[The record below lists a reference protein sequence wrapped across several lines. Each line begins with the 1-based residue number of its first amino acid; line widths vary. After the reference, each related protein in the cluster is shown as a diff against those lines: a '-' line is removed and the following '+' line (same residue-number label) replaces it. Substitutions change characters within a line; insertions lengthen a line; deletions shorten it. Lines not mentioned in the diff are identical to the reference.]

1 MANPM
6 IAVVNDD
13 TSFLDPMD
21 ESLTTEGYQAII
33 CKESDRVYPRVKER
47 QPDAVIWISA
57 WITRNQA
64 GPPHLAMACCRSTGS
79 AGDSGGE

>member
-33 CKESDRVYPRVKER
+33 CKESNRIYPRVKER
-47 QPDAVIWISA
+47 QPDAVVLDI
-57 WITRNQA
+57 RLDH
-64 GPPHLAMACCRSTGS
+64 PE
-79 AGDSGGE
+79 SGRTTTPRHGMLSFYRICGG